1 MYRLL
6 VKNLKQVV
14 QIVDDN
20 TTEFLR
26 GEQQMNNI
34 KILNSSSSTLAILVD
49 SDGKFS
55 FIGEFKDL
63 QKHLEAES
71 VDLGSIETMDS
82 NGGIAIPGF
91 VDGHSHPVFAGD
103 RVHEFA
109 MKLAGATYME
119 VQQAGGGIMFTTN
132 KTREASE
139 EELRRDFEEVA
150 KKMLQS
156 GTTTLEAKSGYGL
169 NVDAELKMLRVLS
182 TVTPSIPLEISATF
196 CGAHAV
202 PKGSTESEQTRMIC
216 EELIPKI
223 EEEQRNGH
231 LKNVENIDVFCE
243 KGVFEVES
251 RYKDYKDYKLQKNFF
266 CSKKILER
274 GQKAGMAV
282 NFHAEEL
289 KYIGGVEMG
298 AKIGARAMSHLEEIS
313 EEGIRGMSQSG
324 SVAVLLPSTAF
335 ILRLTPPPARK
346 LIENGVIVALGS
358 DFNPNAYCLAMPM
371 IMHFACVTMKLSMPE
386 ALTAA
391 TLNSAHSI
399 GRGKT
404 HGAIAKGRN
413 ADFLILSANSWEH
426 IIYRIAA
433 HQDVI
438 QHVVKNG
445 NIVKF

>member
-1 MYRLL
+1 MSFRLF
-6 VKNLKQVV
+6 VKNLKQIV

-20 TTEFLR
+20 ETSFLKN
-26 GEQQMNNI
+26 EQMSQI
-34 KILNSSSSTLAILVD
+34 KILNDPNAKLCIVVD
-49 SDGKFS
+49 SSGLIS
-55 FIGEFKDL
+55 FVGSESEASKIIGNHQIDNIL
-63 QKHLEAES
+63 
-71 VDLGSIETMDS
+71 DS
-82 NGGIAIPGF
+82 KQGIAIPGF

-119 VQQAGGGIMFTTN
+119 VQQMGGGIMFTTN

-139 EELRRDFEEVA
+139 DDLKNDFLDVA
-150 KKMLQS
+150 RKMLKN

-169 NVDAELKMLRVLS
+169 DLDSEMKMLRVLS
-182 TVTPSIPLEISATF
+182 KASEEIPLEISSTF

-202 PKGSTESEQTRMIC
+202 PKGSTESEQTRLIC
-216 EELIPKI
+216 DEILPLISK
-223 EEEQRNGH
+223 EKSEGK
-231 LKNVENIDVFCE
+231 LKNLENIDVFCE

-251 RYKDYKDYKLQKNFF
+251 SR
-266 CSKKILER
+266 KILL
-274 GQKAGMAV
+274 AGKSAGLHV

-298 AKIGARAMSHLEEIS
+298 ADIGARAMSHLEEIS
-313 EEGIRGMSQSG
+313 DDGIRKMAESG

-346 LIENGVIVALGS
+346 MIENDVIVALGS

-386 ALTAA
+386 ALVAA
-391 TLNSAHSI
+391 TLNSAHSL

-404 HGAIAKGRN
+404 HGAIAKGRH
-413 ADFLILSANSWEH
+413 ADIVVLEANSWEH

-433 HQDVI
+433 HHDVI
-438 QHVVKNG
+438 KNVVKNG
-445 NIVKF
+445 NVVYSSA

>member
-6 VKNLKQVV
+6 VRNLKQVV

-34 KILNSSSSTLAILVD
+34 KILNSSSSSLAILVD

-63 QKHLEAES
+63 RKRLEAES

-150 KKMLQS
+150 MKMLQS

-169 NVDAELKMLRVLS
+169 NVDSELKMLRVLS

-223 EEEQRNGH
+223 EEEQKNGN

-251 RYKDYKDYKLQKNFF
+251 SQ
-266 CSKKILER
+266 KILER

-313 EEGIRGMSQSG
+313 EEGIRGMSESG

-445 NIVKF
+445 NVVKF

>member
-6 VKNLKQVV
+6 VKNLKQIV
-14 QIVDDN
+14 QIVDDDV
-20 TTEFLR
+20 TEFLI
-26 GEQQMNNI
+26 GDQMNNI
-34 KILNSSSSTLAILVD
+34 KILNDSSNSLVILVD
-49 SDGKFS
+49 TNGKFS
-55 FIGEFKDL
+55 YIGNL
-63 QKHLEAES
+63 NGAENKLKGEG
-71 VDLGSIETMDS
+71 VEMENLKIIDS

-91 VDGHSHPVFAGD
+91 VDGHSHPVFSGD

-139 EELRRDFEEVA
+139 QDLRKDFEELA
-150 KKMLQS
+150 KKMLRS

-169 NVDAELKMLRVLS
+169 NVDAEMKMLRVLA
-182 TVTPSIPLEISATF
+182 TENPNIPLEVSATF

-202 PKGSTESEQTRMIC
+202 PKGSTEYEQTRMIC

-223 EEEQRNGH
+223 EDEKRNGG

-251 RYKDYKDYKLQKNFF
+251 SQ
-266 CSKKILER
+266 KILKR
-274 GQKAGMAV
+274 GQEAGMAV

-313 EEGIRGMSQSG
+313 DKGIRGMAQAG

-346 LIENGVIVALGS
+346 LIENNVIVALGS

-399 GRGKT
+399 GRGKS

-413 ADFLILSANSWEH
+413 ADFVILSANSWEH

-433 HQDVI
+433 HHDVI
-438 QHVVKNG
+438 NYVIKNG
-445 NIVKF
+445 NVVDI